1 MLLKERFEDYSE
13 AEFIALVKD
22 IFDVH
27 GSESYQDSL
36 LDNFSRVTEHPSGT
50 DLIFYPEG
58 DKIVTPESVIAEI
71 KQWRV
76 SAGKP
81 LFKS

>member
-1 MLLKERFEDYSE
+1 MQLKDTFEEYSE
-13 AEFIALVKD
+13 TEFIALVKD

-36 LDNFSRVTEHPSGT
+36 LENFSRVTGHPSGT

-58 DKIVTPESVIAEI
+58 DKTVTPESVVNEI
-71 KQWRV
+71 KQWRTSV
-76 SAGKP
+76 GKV
-81 LFKS
+81 LFRI